1 MEHCNTIL
9 SQVLR
14 VFPRHE
20 FEQVR
25 RAVLPKVHRR
35 AVPVW
40 TQFVVMMTGQLTGR
54 DSLRGIM
61 ATFSPQLHKLYHL
74 GLDSFSRSS
83 LARASEGTPRSSLR
97 KCFRR
102 FWPVVRPSL
111 HPGKSST
118 SRTEARSICLT
129 PR

>member
-1 MEHCNTIL
+1 MMDCKKFIKIKEIQAMGHCNTIL
-9 SQVLR
+9 SQLLR

-35 AVPVW
+35 AVSVW

-61 ATFSPQLHKLYHL
+61 ATFSPQRHKLYHL
-74 GLDSFSRSS
+74 SLDSFSRSS
-83 LARASEGTPRSSLR
+83 LARANEGTLPELFE
-97 KCFRR
+97 KVF
-102 FWPVVRPSL
+102 
-111 HPGKSST
+111 
-118 SRTEARSICLT
+118 
-129 PR
+129 